1 MEMKERIENFRNKEK
16 YNVDDVRELVEILRS
31 DDGCAWDREQ
41 TNKSIRNAIIEE
53 TYEFIEG
60 LDNDDRELM
69 KEELGDVFFQVFF
82 HARIL
87 EEDGF
92 FNVDDVADG
101 ICKKM
106 VLRHPH
112 VFGDVVVKNS
122 AEVLNNW
129 DIIKKGEKHRD
140 SAKKELESVSM
151 TLPSL
156 IRAEKLLSKYKK
168 EGGYVEKDKNILF
181 DNIEKALE
189 KAKEGLDEKTLGEL
203 LFKIANLS
211 YASDINSEEAL
222 YHYNN
227 GFVSE
232 KSAELENK

>member
-1 MEMKERIENFRNKEK
+1 MEMKQRIENFKNKK
-16 YNVDDVRELVEILRS
+16 SYCVDDIKELVEILRS

-41 TNKSIRNAIIEE
+41 TNESIRNAIIEE

-60 LDNDDRELM
+60 LDNDDKELM

-82 HARIL
+82 HSRIL
-87 EEDGF
+87 EENGF

-129 DIIKKGEKHRD
+129 DIIKKSEKHRD
-140 SAKKELESVSM
+140 SAKKELESVSV

-156 IRAEKLLSKYKK
+156 IRAQKLLSKYKK
-168 EGGYVEKDKNILF
+168 EGGYVEKDKEKLF
-181 DNIEKALE
+181 CEIQSALE
-189 KAKEGLDEKTLGEL
+189 KAKENLDENSLGNL
-203 LFKIANLS
+203 LFCIANLA
-211 YASDINSEEAL
+211 YASDINAEESL
-222 YHYNN
+222 YKYNN
-227 GFVSE
+227 GFVDE
-232 KSAELENK
+232 KSAELAKK

>member
-1 MEMKERIENFRNKEK
+1 MKERIENFRNKEK

-129 DIIKKGEKHRD
+129 DIIKKSEKHRD
-140 SAKKELESVSM
+140 SAKKELESVSV

-156 IRAEKLLSKYKK
+156 IRAQKLLSKYKK